1 MMFIGTKAGID
12 MTHDELVK
20 LAKED
25 AARVTLLSLEKSR
38 LDQSDLI
45 YQARKEGF
53 QEGIKEVREQTKI
66 KMFRALVNQGV
77 ALDIIAA
84 AAELPVEKVKELLNE
99 N

>member
-1 MMFIGTKAGID
+1 MMFIGTKAGIV

-25 AARVTLLSLEKSR
+25 AARVTLLSLEKAR

-45 YQARKEGF
+45 YQARKEGA
-53 QEGIKEVREQTKI
+53 EQNKI
-66 KMFRALVNQGV
+66 KMVHAFAKQGV
-77 ALDIIAA
+77 ALDIMAA

>member
-1 MMFIGTKAGID
+1 

-25 AARVTLLSLEKSR
+25 AARVTQLSLEKAR
-38 LDQSDLI
+38 LDQSDLM
-45 YQARKEGF
+45 YQARKEG
-53 QEGIKEVREQTKI
+53 IKEGREQIKI
-66 KMFRALVNQGV
+66 KMIRAFAKQGV
-77 ALDIIAA
+77 TLDIIAA